1 MNYLIYILYF
11 TILTSANNIMTSFE
25 MFNDTSDN
33 MQHQNFVLNN
43 EQANVTQYNM
53 ATANYSNGGSLT
65 MLVECD
71 DNDVDKVGK
80 YNEVLDSTKTYL
92 QQSSNGSPKELTS
105 DSVLII
111 DEKSTTV
118 DHIKV
123 VIKYGATLVGGAI
136 TDLASGILA
145 AIVSSEYGKWRG
157 GDDSG
162 RKCVGRG
169 GILPFGKLWGS
180 AAGYYYAETCASSGQ
195 KCSTE
200 ASQQALED
208 AANWADNELDNDPN
222 ADSWKVGFSNQG
234 AWKFCVR
241 VVPKAA
247 CNSYNDCYDKAHN
260 MGCPADFCS
269 GDAFKNHDHGEL

>member
-1 MNYLIYILYF
+1 
-11 TILTSANNIMTSFE
+11 MTAFE

-33 MQHQNFVLNN
+33 MLQQNFVLNN
-43 EQANVTQYNM
+43 EQANVTQYTV

-65 MLVECD
+65 MLVEYD
-71 DNDVDKVGK
+71 DNDTGKVGK
-80 YNEVLDSTKTYL
+80 YNNVLDRTKSYL
-92 QQSSNGSPKELTS
+92 QQKVKNGSQSEQAS
-105 DSVLII
+105 DIVLIR
-111 DEKSTTV
+111 DEESNTV

-123 VIKYGATLVGGAI
+123 VIKYGATHVGGAI
-136 TDLASGILA
+136 TNLASGILV
-145 AIVSSEYGKWRG
+145 AIVSSEYGKWRE

-169 GILPFGKLWGS
+169 GVLPFGKSWGS

-195 KCSTE
+195 KCSTK
-200 ASQQALED
+200 ASQSALED

-247 CNSYNDCYDKAHN
+247 CNSYSDCFDKAHN

-269 GDAFKNHDHGEL
+269 GDAFKNHDHDEL

>member
-1 MNYLIYILYF
+1 ML
-11 TILTSANNIMTSFE
+11 
-25 MFNDTSDN
+25 
-33 MQHQNFVLNN
+33 QQGFVLNN
-43 EQANVTQYNM
+43 EQANVTQCTV
-53 ATANYSNGGSLT
+53 AAANYSNGSSLT
-65 MLVECD
+65 ILVEYD
-71 DNDVDKVGK
+71 DNDVDKKV
-80 YNEVLDSTKTYL
+80 
-92 QQSSNGSPKELTS
+92 SNGSQSEQNS
-105 DSVLII
+105 DSVLIR
-111 DEKSTTV
+111 DEESTTV

-123 VIKYGATLVGGAI
+123 VIKYGGAI
-136 TDLASGILA
+136 TDLASSILVGI
-145 AIVSSEYGKWRG
+145 ISSGYGKWRE

-169 GILPFGKLWGS
+169 GLLPFGKTWGS

-195 KCSTE
+195 KCSTK
-200 ASQQALED
+200 ASQSALED

-247 CNSYNDCYDKAHN
+247 CNSYSDCYDKAHN

-269 GDAFKNHDHGEL
+269 GDAFKNHDHDEL

>member
-1 MNYLIYILYF
+1 
-11 TILTSANNIMTSFE
+11 MTAFE

-33 MQHQNFVLNN
+33 MLQQNFVLNN
-43 EQANVTQYNM
+43 EQANVTQYTV

-65 MLVECD
+65 MLVEYD
-71 DNDVDKVGK
+71 DNDTGKVGK
-80 YNEVLDSTKTYL
+80 YNNVLDRTKSYL
-92 QQSSNGSPKELTS
+92 QQKVKNGSQSEQAS
-105 DSVLII
+105 DIVLIR
-111 DEKSTTV
+111 DEESTTI

-123 VIKYGATLVGGAI
+123 VIKYGTTRVGGAI
-136 TDLASGILA
+136 TDLASSILV
-145 AIVSSEYGKWRG
+145 AIVSSEYGKWRE
-157 GDDSG
+157 GDESG
-162 RKCVGRG
+162 KCVGRG
-169 GILPFGKLWGS
+169 GLLPFGKPWCS
-180 AAGYYYAETCASSGQ
+180 AAGCYYAETCASSGQ

-200 ASQQALED
+200 ASQSALED

-247 CNSYNDCYDKAHN
+247 CNSYSDCFDKAHN

-269 GDAFKNHDHGEL
+269 GDAFKNHDHDEL